1 MDIIYVPKL
10 EKATVKVGLQCDK
23 EKRAYVHITHT

>member
-10 EKATVKVGLQCDK
+10 ENATVKLGLYCDK
-23 EKRAYVHITHT
+23 EKRAYEHITHT